1 MLHNVLLAYGGQ
13 LPEGVKVVFCNTGK
27 ERPETLD
34 FVERCSLQWDV
45 PIVWLEYRNE
55 YGGCH
60 SFAQVNYATASR
72 KGEPFDQL
80 IASRGC
86 LPNSMV
92 RFCTVELKIYTLIR
106 YLKEA
111 LEWTK
116 YRNAIGLRADEPK
129 RVAKAL
135 AQSGRTVIE
144 STLFGEQ
151 RHRVKGHRGVPSFET
166 PLCPLS
172 EAGATLADVM
182 RFWGSQAF
190 DLNLDQHEGN
200 CDLCFLKSTPTLT
213 AIIRDRPDLADWWVR
228 KEAEAADLARLKTF
242 RSRMPYSELLQIGTQ
257 RIDAPGW
264 LWADRN
270 EGACG
275 EVEECR
281 CTD

>member
-1 MLHNVLLAYGGQ
+1 MADPYLVESPAVISFSGGRTSAYMLHNVLLAYGGQ

-60 SFAQVNYATASR
+60 SFAQ
-72 KGEPFDQL
+72 
-80 IASRGC
+80 
-86 LPNSMV
+86 
-92 RFCTVELKIYTLIR
+92 
-106 YLKEA
+106 
-111 LEWTK
+111 
-116 YRNAIGLRADEPK
+116 
-129 RVAKAL
+129 
-135 AQSGRTVIE
+135 QSGRTVIE